1 MKLLVESLLVE
12 IAGREKVAPAL
23 GILPELFRAPVVR
36 DGHQTLPRDLEEH
49 HTPSY
54 VKIYVKI

>member
-1 MKLLVESLLVE
+1 ME